1 MYCGSA
7 DNLLSDSTS
16 QLLPFWIAKAE
27 SSRDL
32 ELAAKARK
40 VAYAKHLPQF
50 GEQLGL
56 PDDDDLH
63 VDSAVLLAYSKLDGS
78 CIGTVRVQIARERAL
93 RLEESFTLPMALRT
107 GQIAEISRLAI
118 PARSNGLALRLMLI
132 KAAYW
137 YSRANQVDRCFLCVR
152 FPVDRQYRRF
162 DLDDVM
168 HGDEFVPMK
177 HIDMIPH
184 RVLWFDVFN
193 IEARWLLNA
202 NPLHSVYFTNS
213 HPDLLNDIQAKT
225 LLQETPGQ
233 LRSHG

>member
-1 MYCGSA
+1 MPCASA
-7 DNLLSDSTS
+7 ENLLTDSTS

-27 SSRDL
+27 SSKEL
-32 ELAAKARK
+32 ELAAKVRK

-50 GEQLGL
+50 GERLGF
-56 PDDDDLH
+56 PDEDDQH
-63 VDSAVLLAYSKLDGS
+63 PDSAVLLAYSKLDGS
-78 CIGTVRVQIARERAL
+78 CIGTVRIQIGRQRAL
-93 RLEESFTLPMALRT
+93 RLEESFALPKALRT
-107 GQIAEISRLAI
+107 GRIAEISRLAI

-137 YSRANQVDRCFLCVR
+137 YSRANQVERCFLCVR

-168 HGDEFVPMK
+168 HGEEFVPMK
-177 HIDMIPH
+177 HIGMIPH

-202 NPLHSVYFTNS
+202 NPLHSVYFANS
-213 HPDLLNDIQAKT
+213 HPDLLEDIQSRT